1 MTHICLGVVAPMKKE
16 GLEPLVDG
24 AQLVGLPIGIFKS
37 GGFGDPWVGVQ
48 NSSREYKIGDGDPP
62 IALFGRE
69 FTNLHI
75 VALPPDFRS
84 IRLTHRKREFY
95 CVNKTLPVCHGRL
108 ETITC

>member
-1 MTHICLGVVAPMKKE
+1 MPQRATVGAGSVRFARPLCGQISGLLSSCAMILGVLDTPDTYSE
-16 GLEPLVDG
+16 WWYS
-24 AQLVGLPIGIFKS
+24 Q
-37 GGFGDPWVGVQ
+37 
-48 NSSREYKIGDGDPP
+48 
-62 IALFGRE
+62 
-69 FTNLHI
+69 HI